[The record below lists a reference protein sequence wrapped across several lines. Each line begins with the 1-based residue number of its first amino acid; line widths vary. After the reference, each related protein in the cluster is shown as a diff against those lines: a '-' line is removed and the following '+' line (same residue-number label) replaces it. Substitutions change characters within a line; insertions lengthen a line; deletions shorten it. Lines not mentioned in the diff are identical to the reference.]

1 VFAYRSSRLVG
12 QEGAARG
19 AEQAALLR
27 SRSHRQWKKRL
38 YTTTLLVLLAFL
50 LVDSL
55 RLSSA
60 VKVVTL
66 SDGGGQIFLRDT
78 KVYQADAQK
87 LFGGAMDR
95 NKLTAN
101 TATVA
106 DRLRSD
112 FPELKTVSVSLPIL
126 GKTPVV
132 YIQPVMPRLV
142 VATPDNMQYVL
153 DGSGAA
159 LINAAQVPELAKLNV
174 PTVHDQSGVAPE
186 VGKLALPGSTVGFI
200 SQLAGQ
206 LNAKQ
211 LTITDATLL
220 IGGNELQVKVRGV
233 AYYVKFDT
241 HGDARE
247 EAGALMAVK
256 QNLDA
261 AHKTPHEYVDVRV
274 EGKAYYK

>member
-1 VFAYRSSRLVG
+1 
-12 QEGAARG
+12 
-19 AEQAALLR
+19 
-27 SRSHRQWKKRL
+27 
-38 YTTTLLVLLAFL
+38 L

-78 KVYQADAQK
+78 KVYQADARR
-87 LFGGAMDR
+87 LFSGAMDS

-101 TATVA
+101 TAAVA
-106 DRLRSD
+106 GRLRSD
-112 FPELKTVSVSLPIL
+112 FPELKTVSVSLPTL
-126 GKTPVV
+126 GHQPVV

-142 VATPDNMQYVL
+142 VATPDNTQYVL
-153 DGSGAA
+153 DGSGMA
-159 LINAAQVPELAKLNV
+159 LINASLVPGLAKLNV
-174 PTVHDQSGVAPE
+174 PTVHDQSGFSPE
-186 VGKLALPGSTVGFI
+186 IGRLALPGSTVGFI

-211 LTITDATLL
+211 LAITDATLL
-220 IGGNELQVKVRGV
+220 VGGNELQVKVSG
-233 AYYVKFDT
+233 ASYYTKFDT
-241 HGDARE
+241 HGNARE
-247 EAGALMAVK
+247 EAGAFIAVK

-261 AHKTPHEYVDVRV
+261 GHKTPHEYVDVRV